1 MRSTFVLISTFAMLA
16 LLQGCA
22 AGPNPAVDMAAAD
35 GGTAGFFAG
44 LWHGMIFPITF
55 FISLFTDNVSIYDVH
70 NIGGF
75 YDFGF
80 ILGVCISSAACR
92 SRPARRKNE

>member
-1 MRSTFVLISTFAMLA
+1 MRSTFALISTFALLA

-44 LWHGMIFPITF
+44 LWHGMIWDHSEIAWT
-55 FISLFTDNVSIYDVH
+55 SQVQ
-70 NIGGF
+70 
-75 YDFGF
+75 
-80 ILGVCISSAACR
+80 A
-92 SRPARRKNE
+92 